1 MDNFEQYQN
10 IMADWAAETLGAHK
24 DSIVAGETVE
34 FENQDFFYM
43 VFRGFTEITDTF
55 EALEFSATLLSVA
68 SPRSKKVAK
77 EKYIRFVVNTYLQDV
92 YILKERLNAYAT
104 KIKRAHERMGRS
116 ELVEA
121 HIEPLFESVKTRL
134 QGLVNARGGH
144 VHQERFRDELLSEAS
159 SLELLVQFDDKF
171 EFYYERTVTQVK
183 RDWHERI
190 VSNNEATKAILND
203 YFGGMLRVVAENDR
217 VITP

>member
-1 MDNFEQYQN
+1 MGNFEQYQK
-10 IMADWAAETLGAHK
+10 IMANWATETLGPHK

-34 FENQDFFYM
+34 LKNQDFFHM
-43 VFRGFTEITDTF
+43 IFRGFTEITDTF

-92 YILKERLNAYAT
+92 YILKERLNTYAT
-104 KIKRAHERMGRS
+104 KIKRAHKRMGRT

-121 HIEPLFESVKTRL
+121 HVEPLFESVKTKL
-134 QGLVNARGGH
+134 QELVNVRGGH
-144 VHQERFRDELLSEAS
+144 VHQERFRDERLSEAS
-159 SLELLVQFDDKF
+159 SLEFLVQFDDRF
-171 EFYYERTVTQVK
+171 EFYYERTATQAK
-183 RDWHERI
+183 RDWHDRI
-190 VSNNEATKAILND
+190 VSNNKATKVILND
-203 YFGGMLRVVAENDR
+203 YFGGMLRVVAESDR